1 MCASQPRLESNHAS
15 HASNFPLTL
24 RNAWISSR
32 PSNSNRLYA
41 VLCCL
46 IYWLNSF
53 HPSNSLVDDFKKLL
67 TKYPNTDVA
76 AMGFPNNWKTE
87 PLWQ

>member
-1 MCASQPRLESNHAS
+1 MQPHIAKELRLNYLLNSSILFIHLFFLQIPIEHAKLFLS
-15 HASNFPLTL
+15 
-24 RNAWISSR
+24 
-32 PSNSNRLYA
+32 
-41 VLCCL
+41 CL

-76 AMGFPNNWKTE
+76 AMGFPNNWETE